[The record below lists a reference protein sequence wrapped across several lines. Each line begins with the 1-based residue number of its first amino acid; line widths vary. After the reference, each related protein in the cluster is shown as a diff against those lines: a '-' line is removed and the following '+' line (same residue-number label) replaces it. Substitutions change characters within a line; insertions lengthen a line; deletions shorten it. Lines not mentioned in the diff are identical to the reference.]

1 MGRKSI
7 IFGIWLLG
15 YAIGFIGYLIL
26 PWAGKWFS
34 EIIPRLIEN
43 EILFGA
49 FLTGIVG
56 SMITTLSAVIWARFS
71 KKSEM

>member
-15 YAIGFIGYLIL
+15 YVIGFIGYLIL

-49 FLTGIVG
+49 FLTGIAG